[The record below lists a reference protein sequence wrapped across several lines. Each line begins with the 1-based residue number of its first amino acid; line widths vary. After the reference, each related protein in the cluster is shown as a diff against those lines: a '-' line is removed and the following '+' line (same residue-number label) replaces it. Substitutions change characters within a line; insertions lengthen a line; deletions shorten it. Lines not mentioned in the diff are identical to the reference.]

1 MQAIYKNEISG
12 RSLDHNEKVCVI
24 RLRVLPTT
32 PFVKALVCWA
42 TGKRL
47 TNHLPKLS
55 LITVA
60 QEAPSYGA
68 LQYSRLHI
76 NVLLRVFNTMPKGKS
91 TINTVYPVPG
101 TMVQ

>member
-47 TNHLPKLS
+47 THHLPKLS
-55 LITVA
+55 LITYVDYTVNFHE
-60 QEAPSYGA
+60 EASQQAGTLLL
-68 LQYSRLHI
+68 LQMYFFISR
-76 NVLLRVFNTMPKGKS
+76 
-91 TINTVYPVPG
+91 
-101 TMVQ
+101 